1 VSPQSANETQALRV
15 RQPDFNFTNFGTLTG
30 GGSRELLGSAK
41 IDSLVYRAV
50 STGTTISLGP
60 PGGYQNSSYHLDFDG
75 PALKCAPA
83 NETYIDGLTYRYGNR
98 ADTMV
103 FTSFL
108 AWTRPGLPDTEL
120 ISRELD
126 ISSDEIS
133 GLYVMT
139 NKGFWNVS
147 RTYNGTAGKGSY
159 RQVNVTQC
167 VLYNATYSVDYQFAY
182 PEQSMKASISDW
194 INPVDYPLYS
204 SNPYAY
210 EDNATANSI
219 LSYHI
224 VMGAFTQMVSGKA
237 TTDKYRSQQIT
248 STIWKLAHIDW
259 GVGPAVADGLEGIFQ
274 NITLSL
280 LSDDAL
286 M

>member
-1 VSPQSANETQALRV
+1 
-15 RQPDFNFTNFGTLTG
+15 
-30 GGSRELLGSAK
+30 
-41 IDSLVYRAV
+41 
-50 STGTTISLGP
+50 
-60 PGGYQNSSYHLDFDG
+60 
-75 PALKCAPA
+75 
-83 NETYIDGLTYRYGNR
+83 
-98 ADTMV
+98 
-103 FTSFL
+103 
-108 AWTRPGLPDTEL
+108 
-120 ISRELD
+120 
-126 ISSDEIS
+126 
-133 GLYVMT
+133 MT